1 MDKRRKYKEI
11 IIWSILSAA
20 LTFAVAFFIIGY
32 ILIKG
37 SGTISAEFLL
47 DSPRGFPLG
56 SSGGVYPAIIGS
68 LAFTGV
74 ACAVASL
81 LAVSTALYLRFYCG
95 SKRLSSIVRL
105 VIESTAGMPSIVLGL
120 FGYTLF
126 VLKLGFGVSV
136 LSGGLVLGIMIFPF
150 IEVRVE
156 KRLGEI
162 EQDMLLSSYA
172 LGVSRYYTIK
182 RLVLREALADIIS
195 SVALAG
201 GFAMG
206 ATAPIILT
214 GAVIYAKAPESI
226 MSPAM
231 ALSYHLYVL
240 VGEGAPLE
248 YVYGTATVLVMLI
261 LAINGAAMLIGR
273 MKRGE

>member
-1 MDKRRKYKEI
+1 MDKKSKYNRFL
-11 IIWSILSAA
+11 IWSVLSAA
-20 LTFAVAFFIIGY
+20 LTFAVAFFILGY
-32 ILIKG
+32 ILLKG
-37 SGTISAEFLL
+37 GGMVSTEFLL
-47 DSPRGFPLG
+47 DSPKGFPLG
-56 SSGGVYPAIIGS
+56 SSGGIYPAIIGS

-81 LAVSTALYLRFYCG
+81 LAISTAVYLKFYCG
-95 SKRLSSIVRL
+95 SRRLYSIVRL

-126 VLKLGFGVSV
+126 VLKMGFGVSV

-182 RLVLREALADIIS
+182 RLVLRKALPDIIS
-195 SVALAG
+195 AVALAG

-206 ATAPIILT
+206 ATAPIIFT

-240 VGEGAPLE
+240 IGEGAPTE
-248 YVYGTATVLVMLI
+248 YVYGTATVLMLLI
-261 LAINGAAMLIGR
+261 LAINGAAMLFG
-273 MKRGE
+273 KVNRGE

>member
-1 MDKRRKYKEI
+1 MDKKSKYTI
-11 IIWSILSAA
+11 LLLWSVLSLA
-20 LTFAVAFFIIGY
+20 LTFSVIFFIIGY
-32 ILIKG
+32 IILKG
-37 SGTISAEFLL
+37 GGTISGEFLL
-47 DSPRGFPLG
+47 DSPKGFPIG
-56 SSGGVYPAIIGS
+56 TSGGIYPAIIGS
-68 LAFTGV
+68 LAFMGV

-81 LAVSTALYLRFYCG
+81 LAISTAVYLRFYCG
-95 SKRLSSIVRL
+95 SGRLYNAVRL

-162 EQDMLLSSYA
+162 EQEMLLSSYA

-182 RLVLREALADIIS
+182 RLVLREALPDILS
-195 SVALAG
+195 AVALAG

-214 GAVIYAKAPESI
+214 GAVIYAKAPENV

-240 VGEGAPLE
+240 IGEGAPKE
-248 YVYGTATVLVMLI
+248 YVYGTATVLVLLI
-261 LAINGAAMLIGR
+261 LAINGAAVLLGR

>member
-1 MDKRRKYKEI
+1 MDKKSKYTRLLL
-11 IIWSILSAA
+11 WSVLSSA
-20 LTFAVAFFIIGY
+20 LTFAVIFFIIGY
-32 ILIKG
+32 ILLKG
-37 SGTISAEFLL
+37 GGTVNAEFLL
-47 DSPRGFPLG
+47 DSPKGFPLG
-56 SSGGVYPAIIGS
+56 SSGGIYPAIMGS

-74 ACAVASL
+74 ACSVASL
-81 LAVSTALYLRFYCG
+81 LAISTAIYLKFYC
-95 SKRLSSIVRL
+95 SSRRLYNIVSL

-126 VLKLGFGVSV
+126 VLKMGFGVSV

-156 KRLGEI
+156 KRLSEI
-162 EQDMLLSSYA
+162 EQEMLLSSYA

-182 RLVLREALADIIS
+182 RLVLREALPDIIS

-214 GAVIYAKAPESI
+214 GAVIYAKAPESV

-240 VGEGAPLE
+240 VGEGAPTE
-248 YVYGTATVLVMLI
+248 YVYGTSTVLVLLI
-261 LAINGAAMLIGR
+261 LAINGAAMLFGI

>member
-1 MDKRRKYKEI
+1 MDKKSKYTRLLL
-11 IIWSILSAA
+11 WSVFSSA
-20 LTFAVAFFIIGY
+20 LTFAVIFFIIGY
-32 ILIKG
+32 ILLKG
-37 SGTISAEFLL
+37 GGTVNAEFLL
-47 DSPRGFPLG
+47 DSPKGFPLG
-56 SSGGVYPAIIGS
+56 SSGGIYPAIMGS

-81 LAVSTALYLRFYCG
+81 LAISTAIYLKFYC
-95 SKRLSSIVRL
+95 SSRRLYNIVSL

-126 VLKLGFGVSV
+126 VLKMGFGVSV

-156 KRLGEI
+156 KRLSEI
-162 EQDMLLSSYA
+162 EQEMLLSSYA

-182 RLVLREALADIIS
+182 RLVLREALPDIIS

-214 GAVIYAKAPESI
+214 GAVIYAKAPESV

-240 VGEGAPLE
+240 VGEGAPTE
-248 YVYGTATVLVMLI
+248 YVYGTATVLVLLI
-261 LAINGAAMLIGR
+261 LAINGAAMLFGI